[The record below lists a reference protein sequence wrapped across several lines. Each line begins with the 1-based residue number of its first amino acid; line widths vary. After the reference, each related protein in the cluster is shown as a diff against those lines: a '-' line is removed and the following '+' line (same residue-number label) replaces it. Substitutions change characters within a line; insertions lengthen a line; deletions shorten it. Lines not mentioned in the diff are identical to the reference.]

1 MAMIKIIET
10 PRDGMQGL
18 KKIIPT
24 NIKADYIN
32 ELLKV
37 GFDAVDIG
45 SFVSAK
51 AIPQLQDT
59 AEVIKKLDFSETE
72 TELMV
77 LVANKKGGEIASH
90 FEKIKYLIYPFS
102 ISPIFLKR
110 NINSDIESSL
120 QSIDAL
126 KNICLK
132 TNKELVVYV
141 AMGFGNPYG
150 DEWNIEIVE
159 KYVEILKQK
168 EIKIIPFS
176 DVLGNSTQERI
187 KLVFSKFILKYPEIE
202 FGFHLHARPDNWH
215 KKLDAAYQAG
225 CRRFDS
231 VINGLGGCPM
241 ADDNLLGNLDTKNLF
256 SYLKENNINNKLNK
270 NALALAMQKAMQIF

>member
-1 MAMIKIIET
+1 MKLKIIET
-10 PRDGMQGL
+10 PRDGMQGI

-24 NIKADYIN
+24 DVKADYIN
-32 ELLKV
+32 KLLKV

-45 SFVSAK
+45 SFVSSK
-51 AIPQLQDT
+51 AIPQLKDT
-59 AEVIKKLDFSETE
+59 AEVIKKLDLSGKTD
-72 TELMV
+72 LMV

-90 FEKIKYLIYPFS
+90 FEEIKYLIYPFS
-102 ISPIFLKR
+102 ISPTFLQR

-120 QSIDAL
+120 QNIEVL

-159 KYVEILKQK
+159 KYVNILKQK
-168 EIKIIPFS
+168 EINIIPFS
-176 DVLGNSTQERI
+176 DILGNSTPERI
-187 KLVFSKFILKYPEIE
+187 KLVFSSLVYKFPEIE
-202 FGFHLHARPDNWH
+202 FGFHLHARFDDWYE
-215 KKLDAAYQAG
+215 KLDAAYTSG

-241 ADDNLLGNLDTKNLF
+241 ADDKLLGNLDTKNLI
-256 SYLKENNINNKLNK
+256 SYLDKNNIEHKLNR
-270 NALALAMQKAMQIF
+270 NALNFAVQKAQQIF